1 MESLIWMP
9 HSRTLNN
16 RINCIQKRAL
26 RTVYSDYKSAF
37 NKFLD
42 KDDSFT
48 IHQQNVQILAIEN
61 QIH

>member
-1 MESLIWMP
+1 MMP

-26 RTVYSDYKSAF
+26 RTVYSDYKSPF

-61 QIH
+61 